1 MSEQEMNNYR
11 LTSLEEPSDEM
22 LKQLMHEVAE
32 EARIKNECS
41 HQKLFQKLKE
51 ETIEQTAKWQ
61 SRIDALTLS
70 L

>member
-32 EARIKNECS
+32 EARIKNERS
-41 HQKLFQKLKE
+41 HQKPFQKLKE

>member
-22 LKQLMHEVAE
+22 LKQLMHEVAD
-32 EARIKNECS
+32 EARIKNERS

>member
-32 EARIKNECS
+32 EARIKNERS

>member
-32 EARIKNECS
+32 EARIKNEQS

>member
-1 MSEQEMNNYR
+1 MSEQEMNKYR

-32 EARIKNECS
+32 EARIKNERS